1 MRFLADE
8 NVARSV
14 VLALRNAGYDVFDI
28 KETGWQGKSD
38 DFLIKQ
44 ALKNK
49 RIILS
54 HDKDFLHQLCV
65 GVILLRFYDQRPQ
78 NVVKYLLFVLESP
91 AIRKLKAGV
100 ILTVDETKMEFHYN
114 L

>member
-14 VLALRNAGYDVFDI
+14 VLALRNAGHDVFDV

-49 RIILS
+49 RI
-54 HDKDFLHQLCV
+54 KP
-65 GVILLRFYDQRPQ
+65 R
-78 NVVKYLLFVLESP
+78 
-91 AIRKLKAGV
+91 
-100 ILTVDETKMEFHYN
+100 
-114 L
+114 